1 MGLVKCPGCGTTIS
15 DVLDACPGCGY
26 RLRSQ
31 LFKPIKMDS
40 KAIPVRC
47 PWCGET
53 VPAGKTRCP
62 GCGSPAKVTH
72 SSAQKRPESTR
83 SARAE
88 APSRPVPEATDE
100 RRRVSR
106 LLLFLL
112 VIVLIAGIILGMRT
126 LKWVK
131 AVENELAEMQPTA
144 YVTASV
150 PPIG

>member
-26 RLRSQ
+26 RLRNQ

-72 SSAQKRPESTR
+72 SSAQKRPEPAR
-83 SARAE
+83 SAQND
-88 APSRPVPEATDE
+88 APSRPVPETTGE
-100 RRRVSR
+100 RKRVSR

-112 VIVLIAGIILGMRT
+112 IIMLIAGILLGMRT
-126 LKWVK
+126 LKWVQTFE
-131 AVENELAEMQPTA
+131 AELAAMQPTA
-144 YVTASV
+144 YVVTNV
-150 PPIG
+150 PIE